1 LPRDFDLTMKN
12 SESRPLRLPKR
23 LFLWSRRQG
32 RRLFHKLQAS
42 VAIAALLSA
51 YVPLPAT
58 AQQQPPAAPMV
69 APAPGLPPSP
79 QPNYTGPLFMR
90 PSDRDFSKPYWAFPY
105 VWKRYAPIAVAPPV
119 ITNSPRLDG
128 LVRNGKIY
136 LSLADAIVL
145 ALENNY
151 DIAIQRYN
159 LDIADTDLLRA
170 HAGANLLGV
179 SSGLVEGTLGG
190 SQTSSTSLSSGGGP
204 GGTSTAVGGAG
215 SGSGGIVFTTNGLG
229 PTPEALDPVLTGTI
243 QGERTTTPQATPFA
257 SGGPTSN
264 TNTEEYNFNYNQ
276 GFITGT
282 QLAVGFNNSRVA
294 NNSIFNAYSPE
305 LQSTF
310 RATITQHLL
319 NGFGPGINGRFIIE
333 AKNDR
338 RITDSGFRQQILFT
352 INQVENIYWQL
363 VGDYEDVQAKQRAL
377 EQSTQ
382 LASDNRK
389 QLQIGTL
396 APLDVLNADNQ
407 VATDTQALIT
417 SQTALEYQQLV
428 MKQAVSRNLSDPVLS
443 TAPVIPTDRVSL
455 LEMPEERTP
464 VEQLVQ
470 QAYANRPEIE
480 QNILNLRNDE
490 ITLRAVKNNLLPT
503 VDVYGFY
510 GAAALGG
517 APSPFCTPLFGPG
530 SCDVPTV
537 GYGTVFSNLFN
548 SKGPDKGAGVN
559 VSIPIRNRTAQSVQ
573 ARAVLEYRQAEMR
586 LQQLYIQ
593 VRIQVINGQFALTN
607 DRAAVQAALAARE
620 YNFQSYQ
627 SEEKKLRLGASTT
640 ANVLQQERNLATAEN
655 NVISTEATY
664 AKDRASLEQL
674 LAETLDQYGIQLSDA
689 VSGTV
694 TKEPVIP
701 GLEPAK
707 AAPEASVPG
716 QQQQLQHTEQMPAT
730 PVLPPQPQL
739 TPQEQQALPPEQPT
753 APNTPPPPQ

>member
-1 LPRDFDLTMKN
+1 MKN
-12 SESRPLRLPKR
+12 SESRCIPYALSKLLARWYR
-23 LFLWSRRQG
+23 QQG
-32 RRLFHKLQAS
+32 RRLVLKLQAS
-42 VAIAALLSA
+42 LAIVSVLSA
-51 YVPLPAT
+51 YVPVPVA
-58 AQQQPPAAPMV
+58 AQQTA
-69 APAPGLPPSP
+69 APAPAAAAPALGLPPAP
-79 QPNYTGPLFMR
+79 QPNYTQPLFMR
-90 PSDRDFSKPYWAFPY
+90 PAGRDFSKPRNPFPKVWDPY
-105 VWKRYAPIAVAPPV
+105 VPTTVAAPVT
-119 ITNSPRLDG
+119 TNSQRLDG
-128 LVRNGKIY
+128 LVKNGKIY

-145 ALENNY
+145 GLENNY

-170 HAGANLLGV
+170 RAGSTLLGV
-179 SSGLVEGTLGG
+179 SSGLVEGTLSGSGG
-190 SQTSSTSLSSGGGP
+190 VSTSLSSGGGP

-215 SGSGGIVFTTNGLG
+215 AGAGGLNLTTNGTG
-229 PTPEALDPVLTGTI
+229 PTPEAMDPVITGTM
-243 QGERTTTPQATPFA
+243 QLERTTTPEATPFA
-257 SGGPTSN
+257 SGAPTAN
-264 TNTEEYNFNYNQ
+264 TNTDEYNFGYNQ

-282 QLAVGFNNSRVA
+282 QLQVAFDNTRVTS
-294 NNSIFNAYSPE
+294 NGIFNAYSPQ

-310 RATITQHLL
+310 RATVTQHLL
-319 NGFGPGINGRFIIE
+319 YGFGPGINGRFILE

-338 RITDSGFRQQILFT
+338 RITDSGFRQQILYT
-352 INQVENIYWQL
+352 INQIENIYWVL
-363 VGDYEDVQAKQRAL
+363 VSDYEDVQARQRAL
-377 EQSTQ
+377 EQSTR

-407 VATDTQALIT
+407 VSTDTQALIT
-417 SQTALEYQQLV
+417 SQTNLEYQQLIL
-428 MKQAVSRNLSDPVLS
+428 KQAISRNLSDPAL
-443 TAPVIPTDRVSL
+443 TGAPVIPTDRVSL

-464 VEQLVQ
+464 VEELVQ
-470 QAYANRPEIE
+470 KAYANRPEIE
-480 QNILNLRNDE
+480 QNILNLRNNE
-490 ITLRAVKNNLLPT
+490 ITLRAVKNNLLPQ
-503 VDVYGFY
+503 VDLYGFY
-510 GAAALGG
+510 GSAALGG
-517 APSPFCTPLFGPG
+517 AKSPYCSAEFFGPAF
-530 SCDVPTV
+530 CDVPTV

-548 SKGPDKGAGVN
+548 STGPDKGAGLTVN
-559 VSIPIRNRTAQSVQ
+559 IPIRNRTAQALQ

-593 VRIQVINGQFALTN
+593 VRIQVINGQYALTQ

-627 SEEKKLRLGASTT
+627 AEVKKLRLGASTT

-707 AAPEASVPG
+707 ATPEATVPG
-716 QQQQLQHTEQMPAT
+716 QQQQLQHTEQMPPL
-730 PVLPPQPQL
+730 PVMPPQPQL
-739 TPQEQQALPPEQPT
+739 TPEEQKDLPPQ
-753 APNTPPPPQ
+753 